1 MEGHP
6 KERLLATRDQ
16 RYFATHPPQVE
27 PGYTLEIGAQRV
39 RDLLMRAA
47 AGEDVA
53 GPFQNGSWV
62 NTCAVYTCANVGR
75 KTVKF
80 AKQKYDGYIQEWQGQ
95 LRWRAEEENLES
107 DPAH

>member
-1 MEGHP
+1 MEGQ
-6 KERLLATRDQ
+6 RYLATRAP
-16 RYFATHPPQVE
+16 RVE
-27 PGYTLEIGAQRV
+27 PGYTYEIGAHRV
-39 RDLLMRAA
+39 RELLMRAA

-53 GPFQNGSWV
+53 GPFQNGPWV
-62 NTCAVYTCANVGR
+62 NTNAVYTCANVGR